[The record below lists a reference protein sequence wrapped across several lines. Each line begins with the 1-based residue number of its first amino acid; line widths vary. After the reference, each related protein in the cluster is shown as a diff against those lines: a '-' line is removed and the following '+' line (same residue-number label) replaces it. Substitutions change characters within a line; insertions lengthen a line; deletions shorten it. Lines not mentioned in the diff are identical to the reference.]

1 MSEYIYEEG
10 LHDYKYKKYVYTV
23 CMYVCITLDTWVICM
38 YHVCMYCECT
48 CRVLLLLETAD
59 HKLEALASE
68 KLELIFS
75 GH

>member
-1 MSEYIYEEG
+1 MY
-10 LHDYKYKKYVYTV
+10 V
-23 CMYVCITLDTWVICM
+23 CMYVCMYVLHWDTWVICM
-38 YHVCMYCECT
+38 YHVCMYCVCT